1 MGISIIGRA
10 ALGGSLLVLMAG
22 AAAAETVT
30 LRYSNWLPT
39 SHIVFAGIIQPW
51 IDDVE
56 RVTEG
61 RVKVE
66 VTPKVVGAVSGQF
79 DVVADGQAD
88 LALIVPGYTPGRFPL
103 IEGFE
108 MPFLGDDATVRSP
121 ATWRIYE
128 KHLAPVNM
136 FDGVHA
142 LSLFTGNAAQVFT
155 TNKEITTLDAFKGVK
170 LRSPQPATTQAIEL
184 LGGVPVVKPVPE
196 IYELAAGGVIDGG
209 VIPPDTITA
218 FKLQTVLKRMTYLP
232 GGVANTVLLWGVNP
246 DKWESITEADRA
258 AITAVSGE
266 VMATRAG
273 TAHQS
278 AVDTALAQLEADG
291 VVIDRPGP
299 EVVDQIK
306 ATLAPVETGWITL
319 AKTAGLADPQAMLN
333 DLRAATAK

>member
-1 MGISIIGRA
+1 MGISYFARA
-10 ALGGSLLVLMAG
+10 TLGGAMLALMAG
-22 AAAAETVT
+22 MASADTVT
-30 LRYSNWLPT
+30 LRYSNWLPVT
-39 SHIVFAGIIQPW
+39 HIVHAGIVQPW
-51 IDDVE
+51 IDNVE

-66 VTPKVVGAVSGQF
+66 ITPKVVGSVAGQF

-128 KHLAPVNM
+128 KHLAQGNG
-136 FDGVHA
+136 FEGVHV

-155 TNKEITTLDAFKGVK
+155 TGKDITTIEDFKGLK
-170 LRSPQPATTQAIEL
+170 LRSPQPATTKAIEL
-184 LGGVPVVKPVPE
+184 LGAVPVVKPVPE

-218 FKLQTVLKRMTYLP
+218 FKLQTVLKHMTWMP
-232 GGVANTVLLWGVNP
+232 GGLANTVLLWGVNP
-246 DKWESITEADRA
+246 DKWESISEADRE
-258 AITAVSGE
+258 AIAKVSGE
-266 VMATRAG
+266 AMAAMAG

-278 AVDTALAQLEADG
+278 AVEAALKQLEADG
-291 VVIDRPGP
+291 EVITRPDAA
-299 EVVDQIK
+299 VVDQVK
-306 ATLAPVETGWITL
+306 ASLASVESDWVAA
-319 AKTAGLADPQAMLN
+319 AKSAGLADPQAMLD
-333 DLRAATAK
+333 DLRAEIAK